1 MMAIKEIP
9 REYQSAADARDDAMK
24 EAAKKVIPMWLY
36 TDPNDDNKTKIN
48 VIGFAKCIIKDNP
61 MVNNKF
67 SQDGYWYDKKNGYWL
82 TNTDIHLEKAI
93 ADSMLSVG
101 KWQPNTFNSVKKLVT
116 IKTTSEADFNPFDYS
131 NPYLVSFK
139 NGTYNIKTDTT
150 KPNSAQDYIIQGHNY
165 DLNSTGSA
173 SITNQWF
180 IESFGSKEAANVV
193 KTYIGYMFVRSYQ
206 KYQKFMIL
214 HGKGGD
220 GKSTILNYLRS
231 LIGSNNTSNVDLA
244 DLVDRSSGKFLTS
257 KLYQKDL
264 NYFADIGDGFMEQ
277 TSILKGLT
285 GGDAITGQ
293 FKNKDPFEFVN
304 HAKLIFSANSLP
316 VFNDFTDGFIRRPI
330 IAEVYK
336 IKHFD
341 DKFSMKDIQAERGA
355 FAYECMTLFKQLLD
369 GNYPGQ
375 LDKWGFPT
383 TDEMKQALHTWII
396 NNDLVSRWLDE
407 RCDTSDSNAFEKNI
421 YVYDSYKQFC
431 INEGGHP
438 LGKQKFNAN
447 LEKHGINTKASKK
460 INGKTFRGYKGIKL
474 LND

>member
-1 MMAIKEIP
+1 MAIKEIP
-9 REYQSAADARDDAMK
+9 KEFKAAANKRDDAMK
-24 EAAKKVIPMWLY
+24 EAARKVTPIWLY
-36 TDPNDDNKTKIN
+36 TDDDDKKKID
-48 VIGFAKCIIKDNP
+48 VIKFATCVIKDNP

-67 SQDGYWYDKKNGYWL
+67 SEDGYWYNKKTGYWL
-82 TNTDIHLEKAI
+82 TNTDTHLEKII

-101 KWQPNTFNSVKKLVT
+101 KWQPNTFSSVKKLVT
-116 IKTTSEADFNPFDYS
+116 IKTTSEADFNPFDHN

-139 NGTYNIKTDTT
+139 NGTYNMQDGTT
-150 KPNSAQDYIIQGHNY
+150 KENSAEDYILQGHNY
-165 DLNSTGSA
+165 DLDIGGDA
-173 SITNQWF
+173 PVTNQWF
-180 IESFGSKEAANVV
+180 KESFGSKEAANVV

-231 LIGSNNTSNVDLA
+231 LIGANNTSNVDLA

-293 FKNKDPFEFVN
+293 FKNKDPFEFIN

-330 IAEVYK
+330 IVEVHK

-341 DKFSMKDIQAERGA
+341 DKFSSKIIQAERGA

-369 GNYPGQ
+369 DNYPGQ

-383 TDEMKQALHTWII
+383 TDEMKRSLHIWIV

-407 RCDTSDSNAFEKNI
+407 KCDISDPKAFEKHV
-421 YVYDSYKQFC
+421 YVYDSYKRFC
-431 INEGGHP
+431 ASEGGHP
-438 LGKQKFNAN
+438 LGKQKFNAS
-447 LEKHGINTKASKK
+447 LEKHGVNTKAQKK
-460 INGKTFRGYKGIKL
+460 VEGKKYRGYRGIRL
-474 LND
+474 LNE

>member
-1 MMAIKEIP
+1 MAIKEIP
-9 REYQSAADARDDAMK
+9 KEYQNVADKRDAEMK
-24 EAAKKVIPMWLY
+24 EQAKKVTPIWLY
-36 TDPNDDNKTKIN
+36 RDQDDKKKVNS
-48 VIGFAKCIIKDNP
+48 VLFAKTIIKENP

-67 SQDGYWYDKKNGYWL
+67 SQDGYWYNKETGYWF
-82 TNTDIHLEKAI
+82 TDTDTHLKKIIVNELIK
-93 ADSMLSVG
+93 VN
-101 KWQPNTFNSVKKLVT
+101 KWQPSLYGNVRLLVT
-116 IKTTSEADFNPFDYS
+116 VMATSENNENPFDHS

-139 NGTYNIKTDTT
+139 NGTYDVRSDTM
-150 KPNSAQDYIIQGHNY
+150 KPNSANDYILQGHDYN
-165 DLNSTGSA
+165 LNTNGSA
-173 SITNQWF
+173 PITNKWF
-180 IESFGSKEAANVV
+180 EESFGSKEAANVV
-193 KTYIGYMFVRSYQ
+193 KAYIGYMFIRTYQ
-206 KYQKFMIL
+206 RFQKFMIL

-231 LIGSNNTSNVDLA
+231 LIGASNTSNVDLA
-244 DLVDRSSGKFLTS
+244 DLVDRSNGKFLTS

-316 VFNDFTDGFIRRPI
+316 VFNDFTDGFVRRPI
-330 IAEVYK
+330 IVEVHR
-336 IKHFD
+336 IKHFTD
-341 DKFSMKDIQAERGA
+341 RYSMKLIQAERGA
-355 FAYECMTLFKQLLD
+355 FAYECITLFKQLLD
-369 GNYPGQ
+369 GNYPGK
-375 LDKWGFPT
+375 LDKWGFPAT
-383 TDEMKQALHTWII
+383 NEMKQALHTWII

-407 RCDTSDSNAFEKNI
+407 RCDTSDNTAFEKNV

-431 INEGGHP
+431 TSEGGHP

-447 LEKHGINTKASKK
+447 LEKHGINTKSSKK

>member
-1 MMAIKEIP
+1 MPVKEIP
-9 REYQSAADARDDAMK
+9 KEYQNAADKRDAEM
-24 EAAKKVIPMWLY
+24 EEQTKKVTPIWLY
-36 TDPNDDNKTKIN
+36 RDEDDKKKVNT
-48 VIGFAKCIIKDNP
+48 VLFAKTIIKENP

-67 SQDGYWYDKKNGYWL
+67 SQDGYWYNKKTGYWF
-82 TNTDIHLEKAI
+82 TDTDTHLKKI
-93 ADSMLSVG
+93 IVNDLIKVN
-101 KWQPNTFNSVKKLVT
+101 KWQPSLYGNVKLLVT
-116 IKTTSEADFNPFDYS
+116 VMATSENNENPFDHS

-139 NGTYNIKTDTT
+139 NGTYDVKSDAMQ
-150 KPNSAQDYIIQGHNY
+150 PNSANDYILQGHDYN
-165 DLNSTGSA
+165 LNISGSA
-173 SITNQWF
+173 PITNKWF
-180 IESFGSKEAANVV
+180 EESFGSREAANVV
-193 KTYIGYMFVRSYQ
+193 KAYIGYMFVRTYQ
-206 KYQKFMIL
+206 NYQKFMIL

-231 LIGSNNTSNVDLA
+231 LIGASNTSNVDLA
-244 DLVDRSSGKFLTS
+244 DLVDRSNGKFLTS

-330 IAEVYK
+330 IVDVHR
-336 IKHFD
+336 IKHFT
-341 DKFSMKDIQAERGA
+341 DKYSMKSIQAERGA
-355 FAYECMTLFKQLLD
+355 FAYECITLFKQLLD
-369 GNYPGQ
+369 GSYPGQ
-375 LDKWGFPT
+375 LDKWGFPA
-383 TDEMKQALHTWII
+383 TDEMKQALRTWII

-407 RCDTSDSNAFEKNI
+407 RCDISDNTAFEKNV
-421 YVYDSYKQFC
+421 YVYDSYKRFC
-431 INEGGHP
+431 TSEGGHP